1 VNLDPVALVL
11 DMIFKI
17 EQCAKRAQGLT

>member
-17 EQCAKRAQGLT
+17 EHCAKRAQGLT